1 MDLLS
6 SQLWARL
13 GGRRLFNLASLLF
26 FACLIAPTVAD
37 ASIHVL
43 VLDRKGN
50 PIPDVAVY
58 AKPAG
63 SEFTSADKN
72 SVAVMDQVDKRFVP
86 HLLVVQAGSSV
97 KFPNSDRIA
106 HHVYSF
112 SRPNHFRL
120 PLYKGKIQPSVRFAE
135 EGIVTLGCNI
145 HDNML
150 GYILV
155 VGTPLYAITDVN
167 GRAVLETGLSDELEV
182 RIWSPRI
189 RDTFDSLV
197 EIVASASDD
206 RQITYQVDKKLRQRH
221 DEETVASSWSDY

>member
-1 MDLLS
+1 MELLS
-6 SQLWARL
+6 GQLRARPS
-13 GGRRLFNLASLLF
+13 GRRLFHLASLFF
-26 FACLIAPTVAD
+26 FACLLTPTVAY
-37 ASIHVL
+37 ASIAVL
-43 VLDRKGN
+43 VLDRNGK

-58 AKPAG
+58 AKSTG
-63 SEFTSADKN
+63 TVFTSAGTA

-86 HLLVVQAGSSV
+86 HLLVVQVGTLV
-97 KFPNSDRIA
+97 EFPNSDRIG

-112 SRPNHFRL
+112 SRPNQFKL
-120 PLYKGKIQPSVRFAE
+120 PLYKGEIQPSIRFTQ

-155 VGTPLYAITDVN
+155 VDTPLYAITGVD

-189 RDTFDSLV
+189 RDTLDSLV
-197 EIVASASDD
+197 EIVAPTSDD
-206 RQITYQVDKKLRQRH
+206 SQITYQVAKKLRQRH

>member
-1 MDLLS
+1 MELLS
-6 SQLWARL
+6 GQLRARPS
-13 GGRRLFNLASLLF
+13 GRRLFHLASLFF
-26 FACLIAPTVAD
+26 FACLLTPTVAY
-37 ASIHVL
+37 ASIAVL
-43 VLDRKGN
+43 VLDRNGK

-58 AKPAG
+58 AKSTG
-63 SEFTSADKN
+63 TVFTSAGTA

-86 HLLVVQAGSSV
+86 HLLVVQVGTLV
-97 KFPNSDRIA
+97 EFPNSDRIG

-112 SRPNHFRL
+112 SRPNQFKL
-120 PLYKGKIQPSVRFAE
+120 PLYKGEIQPSVRFTQ

-155 VGTPLYAITDVN
+155 VDTPLYAKTDAD
-167 GRAVLETGLSDELEV
+167 GRAVLETGLTDELEV

-189 RDTFDSLV
+189 RDTLDSLV
-197 EIVASASDD
+197 EIVAPTSDD
-206 RQITYQVDKKLRQRH
+206 SQITYQVAKKLRQRH